1 MPSSEQYV
9 FGSPESQYS
18 QSQEQPN
25 LLPEEFTYPG
35 STAGNTT
42 VATDYTSAYQ
52 PEQYVDNTGT
62 GIVSNNSGIVDSSG
76 SYVVDQ
82 GGQYVP
88 YDATTST
95 NNGGL
100 PQMDGSYSTN
110 VAPGAIDATSPQQQQ
125 GQVMPDGTQ
134 WVPQNTGELPINN
147 GGMPMDQSGT
157 QVAPMPEN
165 TSNASSDSK
174 SSGGGIDAMWWA
186 DRGLSLGATGLA
198 ATKYIPNLSTFVAEG
213 STIPSLSA
221 VKSIPKGEW
230 STAIR
235 TDLGKAMGGAWLGDT
250 VLDAT
255 LLKDR
260 ETSWKTLAVDIAT
273 PFLAN
278 RFLPGLG
285 LGKTIALS
293 LGAHAA
299 EKMFLEDKK
308 ES

>member
-18 QSQEQPN
+18 QSQEQPD
-25 LLPEEFTYPG
+25 LLPAEFTYPG

-42 VATDYTSAYQ
+42 ATGDYTTPYTT
-52 PEQYVDNTGT
+52 EQYVDNTGT
-62 GIVSNNSGIVDSSG
+62 GIVPNNSGIVDSSG
-76 SYVVDQ
+76 NYVVDQ

-110 VAPGAIDATSPQQQQ
+110 VAPGALDATA
-125 GQVMPDGTQ
+125 PDGTQ
-134 WVPQNTGELPINN
+134 WVPQNTGGEVSNVPMNN
-147 GGMPMDQSGT
+147 GGMPIDQSGN

-165 TSNASSDSK
+165 TSSATSDSGSQ
-174 SSGGGIDAMWWA
+174 SSGGIDAMWWA

-198 ATKYIPNLSTFVAEG
+198 ATKFIPNLSTFVAEG

-230 STAIR
+230 STALR

-260 ETSWKTLAVDIAT
+260 ETSWKTLAVDVAT

-278 RFLPGLG
+278 RLLPGLG
-285 LGKTIALS
+285 LGKTIAVS
-293 LGAHAA
+293 LGAHVA
-299 EKMFLEDKK
+299 EKLFLEDKK